1 MNKNLKKAHALF
13 GGMCFMK
20 KFPKNQIL
28 SESLEKN
35 SKESQEETIKYLE
48 KEGEDATKY
57 GEFVTS
63 YFAWVPLSKQKE
75 NVEKLEN
82 ITKKKEK

>member
-13 GGMCFMK
+13 GGMCFM
-20 KFPKNQIL
+20 
-28 SESLEKN
+28 LEKEN
-35 SKESQEETIKYLE
+35 FE
-48 KEGEDATKY
+48 KNINEDIEEGEDATKY
-57 GEFVTS
+57 GEFITS
-63 YFAWVPLSKQKE
+63 YFAWVPMSKQKE

>member
-1 MNKNLKKAHALF
+1 
-13 GGMCFMK
+13 MK

-63 YFAWVPLSKQKE
+63 YFAWVPL
-75 NVEKLEN
+75 
-82 ITKKKEK
+82 